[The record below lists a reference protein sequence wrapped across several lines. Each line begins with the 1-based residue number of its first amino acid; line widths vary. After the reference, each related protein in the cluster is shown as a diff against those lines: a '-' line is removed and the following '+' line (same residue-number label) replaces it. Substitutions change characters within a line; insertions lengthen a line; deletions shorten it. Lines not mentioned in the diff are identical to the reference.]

1 MVDFVHP
8 TTPSFIGSVETST
21 DTVWPCLPGRMA
33 ATLGC
38 EVPDGALPP
47 LWHWMLFQNWVP
59 RGKIGADGHPQ
70 RGGFLPALPD
80 LPRRMWAGSRLSYA
94 GELHPGDAVTRISTI
109 TGITEREGRSGRLVF
124 VTVRHEI
131 ARDGAVVITE
141 EQDLVYR
148 AAAALGSAPA
158 GAVPDGVVV
167 RPDEVMLFRYSAL
180 TGNGHR
186 IHYDAP
192 YAAGAEQYPALVVH
206 GPLVATLLCGL
217 LQRPPQTLTIRAL
230 KPAFVGEELH
240 LVRQPDLLQAFNT
253 RGEPCMSVS
262 VD

>member
-1 MVDFVHP
+1 VTAPGLVGA
-8 TTPSFIGSVETST
+8 TETST

-38 EVPDGALPP
+38 EVPEGALPL
-47 LWHWMLFQNWVP
+47 LWHWMLFQTWAP
-59 RGKIGADGHPQ
+59 RARIGADGHPQ

-131 ARDGAVVITE
+131 ARDGGVVITE

-148 AAAALGSAPA
+148 AAAAAALGSAPA

-230 KPAFVGEELH
+230 KPAFVGEDLH
-240 LVRQPDLLQAFNT
+240 MVREAQVLQAFNA
-253 RGEPCMSVS
+253 RGEVCMSVTA
-262 VD
+262 D

>member
-1 MVDFVHP
+1 VTASGAVGA
-8 TTPSFIGSVETST
+8 TETST
-21 DTVWPCLPGRMA
+21 DTVWPFLLDRMA

-38 EVPDGALPP
+38 DSPADRVLPP

-59 RGKIGADGHPQ
+59 RGRIGADGHPQ
-70 RGGFLPALPD
+70 RGGFLPALPE
-80 LPRRMWAGSRLSYA
+80 LPRRMWAGSRLTYA
-94 GELHPGDAVTRISTI
+94 GELHAGDDVTRVSTI
-109 TGITEREGRSGRLVF
+109 TAITEREGRSGRLVF

-148 AAAALGSAPA
+148 AAAVAPAISAPA
-158 GAVPDGVVV
+158 APVPDGIVVQ
-167 RPDEVMLFRYSAL
+167 PDEVMLFRYSAL

-217 LQRPPQTLTIRAL
+217 LRRSPQTLTIRAAR
-230 KPAFVGEELH
+230 PVFVGDDLH
-240 LVRQPDLLQAFNT
+240 LVRQPDVLQAFNN
-253 RGEPCMSVS
+253 RGEPCMSVTAG
-262 VD
+262 